1 LFPTNTVPPLT
12 LAPPVNVFTP
22 LNVKAPLPLFTK
34 LPAPL
39 NTPAN
44 TPESSVSAVPFTTTD
59 PVDAPSKLK
68 IVTAAGDKFTVP
80 SATTAADAGIVA
92 PEATV
97 NVAPTPTVNPVEA
110 SEPAL
115 KTNEPPLTTVAP
127 V

>member
-1 LFPTNTVPPLT
+1 
-12 LAPPVNVFTP
+12 VNVFTP
-22 LNVKAPLPLFTK
+22 LSVNDPLPLFTK

-44 TPESSVSAVPFTTTD
+44 TPESTVNAVPFSTTD

-80 SATTAADAGIVA
+80 SATNAAEPEIVA
-92 PEATV
+92 PEATAK
-97 NVAPTPTVNPVEA
+97 VAPAPAVSAVEA
-110 SEPAL
+110 SDPAL
-115 KTNEPPLTTVAP
+115 NTSDPPLTTVAP